1 MMELLRDPQVWI
13 GFLSLAALEIVL
25 GIDNIVFIS
34 ILSGKLPVEQRAK
47 ARQLGLMLA
56 VITRI
61 LFLMSIGV
69 IMRMSSDLFHIGSQG
84 ISGRDLVLLIGGAFL
99 IGKATLEIHNKL
111 EGVEHHGSG
120 NPVKAASMA
129 AVIAQILVIDLVFSI
144 DSVITAVGMVK
155 HIEVMIAA
163 VIVSVAFMLAF
174 VGQLSDFV
182 EKHPTVKM
190 LALAFLVL
198 IGANLIAE
206 GAGQH
211 IPKGYTYF
219 AMAFSVLVEM
229 LNLKLK
235 QKAVDPVELRHNY
248 PVEPEAEAPK
258 S

>member
-1 MMELLRDPQVWI
+1 MELLRDPQVWI

-47 ARQLGLMLA
+47 ARQLGLGLA

-61 LFLMSIGV
+61 LFLMSIGL
-69 IMRMSSDLFHIGSQG
+69 IMRMESDLFSVMGKG
-84 ISGRDLVLLIGGAFL
+84 VSGKDLVLLIGGAFL

-111 EGVEHHGSG
+111 EGVEHHGGS
-120 NPVKAASMA
+120 PLKAASMS

-155 HIEVMIAA
+155 YVEIMIAA
-163 VIVSVAFMLAF
+163 VIVSVIFMLVF
-174 VGQLSDFV
+174 VGKLSDFV
-182 EKHPTVKM
+182 EEHPTVKM

-219 AMAFSVLVEM
+219 AMAFSVGVEM

-235 QKAVDPVELRHNY
+235 KKSAPVALRHNY
-248 PVEPEAEAPK
+248 PVEPEPEAPK
-258 S
+258 P